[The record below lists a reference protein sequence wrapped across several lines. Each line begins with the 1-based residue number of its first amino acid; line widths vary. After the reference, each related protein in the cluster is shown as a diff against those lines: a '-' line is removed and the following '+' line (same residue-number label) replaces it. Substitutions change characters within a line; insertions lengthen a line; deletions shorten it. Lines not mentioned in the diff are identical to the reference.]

1 MIRIKNWEHL
11 QTMVKIKTFLLP
23 SLNKLTKPFLHFLLK
38 ANLVSAYNEIFFSEY
53 RLIDRY
59 LKITSAIF

>member
-11 QTMVKIKTFLLP
+11 QTLVKIKTFLLP

-38 ANLVSAYNEIFFSEY
+38 ANLVSTHNEIFFSE
-53 RLIDRY
+53 
-59 LKITSAIF
+59 